1 MTTYVKIS
9 KNNEVLMYPYTMG
22 TLMEEN
28 PSSMYDGRF
37 TIAEWFS
44 QTEVGLVGDIKVM
57 PVEFGPQPEIDPLTQ
72 DLELVETPTKVG
84 DSWILAY
91 TAKQKTQEDID
102 RYKAL
107 NPTQPQGGS

>member
-1 MTTYVKIS
+1 MTTYVKVS
-9 KNNEVLMYPYTMG
+9 KNNEVLVYPYTMG

-28 PSSMYDGRF
+28 PSSIYDGRF
-37 TIAEWFS
+37 SIAEWFS

-57 PVEFGPQPEIDPLTQ
+57 PVEFGTQPDTDPFTQ
-72 DLELVETPTKVG
+72 NLVLEETPTLVG

-91 TAKQKTQEDID
+91 TNKQKTQDDID

-107 NPTQPQGGS
+107 HPTQPQGGS